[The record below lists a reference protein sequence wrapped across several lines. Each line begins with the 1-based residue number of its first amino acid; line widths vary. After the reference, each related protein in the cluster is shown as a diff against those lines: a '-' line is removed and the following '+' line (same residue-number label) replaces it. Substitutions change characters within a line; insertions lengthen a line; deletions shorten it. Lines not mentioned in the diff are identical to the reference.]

1 MIIKNKHHKLVNG
14 DLENTEQKILLAAR
28 DEFIEKGLSNAR
40 MQSIA
45 DKAGVNKALLHY
57 YFRTKDKLFKAA
69 LQDSMSHL
77 WSNVQKEMT
86 TRNND
91 ADLRTLIH
99 SIVTTYITMFAE
111 NPEFP
116 RFFIRE
122 ICNNSP
128 AVNDCLRDII
138 KAMNVVPT
146 TVFAIYNK
154 ELAKGT
160 IKQIAAVH
168 FMINLMGMCATTF
181 IIKPV
186 AEILSKDM
194 KHDIVFDAQFYEQRI
209 RAITEMACDGIFIK
223 K

>member
-1 MIIKNKHHKLVNG
+1 MNTQKQKTIEKS
-14 DLENTEQKILLAAR
+14 ENTEQKILEAAQQ
-28 DEFIEKGLSNAR
+28 EFIEKGFNGVR
-40 MQSIA
+40 MQAIA
-45 DKAGVNKALLHY
+45 DRANVNKALQHY
-57 YFRTKDKLFKAA
+57 YFRTKDKLFKEA
-69 LQDSMSHL
+69 LQDIMAHL
-77 WSNVQKEMT
+77 WGKVQKEMA

-99 SIVTTYITMFAE
+99 SIVTTYITTFAE
-111 NPEFP
+111 KPEVP

-128 AVNDCLRDII
+128 TVNDCLRDII

-160 IKQIAAVH
+160 IKQIAVVH

-186 AEILSKDM
+186 AEILSKDI

-209 RAITEMACDGIFIK
+209 RTITEMACDGIFIK
-223 K
+223 H